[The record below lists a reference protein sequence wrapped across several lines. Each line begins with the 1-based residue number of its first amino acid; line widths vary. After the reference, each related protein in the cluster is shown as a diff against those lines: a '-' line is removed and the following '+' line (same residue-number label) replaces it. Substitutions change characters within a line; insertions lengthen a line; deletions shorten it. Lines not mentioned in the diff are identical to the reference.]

1 MEEKLTGKYNN
12 ETMATELTRECSIW
26 PQIGTFY
33 LTVPEAFS
41 LRSILHSL
49 RSANKIGGTLHTTK
63 LPRCK
68 VGLAPKK
75 KEKPERG
82 GYARFCLTGAFV

>member
-75 KEKPERG
+75 KRNLKGEG
-82 GYARFCLTGAFV
+82 TQGFA